1 MRPGPVIVLSLAW
14 IAGQAADAAT
24 VRVVNPTGNIS
35 AKVTASPQLRISRTS
50 PDRAARDDDV
60 SVTRKEQFVLVECRP
75 SDGARVDLQLEL
87 PYGLAL
93 EAKTD
98 TGDITV
104 SGFFQAALI
113 TEKGGIQI
121 SAPWAGT
128 RIEMLA
134 KQEPAS
140 VMTPAGFKFSH
151 KKVEEGWFLR
161 DTLPQGRIAYGR
173 ILIQAT
179 APKSLTLSDAPIPE
193 DSPVKMHWQAP
204 EILEGILTATRA
216 HPAAAPAPSQPKG
229 ADDGLAVFRSDV
241 RLVNLSVAVFD
252 SSGQP
257 MTGLKAADF
266 EVFENKAPQQ
276 VTFASAEE
284 VPFNLAF
291 LMDLSGSTRRDR
303 DAMKEASRKL
313 IELTRAH
320 DRVAAYAL
328 AEDRFVVVQRLTND
342 RRRVQAAIE
351 HLPNVSGGS
360 PVYDAIVMSYAEE
373 LRKRPGERNALVVL
387 SDGVDNQI
395 QGVVTPSEVSF
406 RKLRRAA
413 DLMDTLIYPIVLS
426 PFDKV
431 PPPGWARRAEERMQE
446 LAAASGGRLFRAN
459 SIRELD
465 PVYPQLAAELRSVY
479 TVAYYPKDQNF
490 DGRWRPV
497 EVRVN
502 RPGARVRTRA
512 GYAARPN

>member
-1 MRPGPVIVLSLAW
+1 MTGLA
-14 IAGQAADAAT
+14 AHAAT
-24 VRVVNPTGNIS
+24 VRVVNPAGNIT
-35 AKVTASPQLRISRTS
+35 AKVIAGPSLRISRTS
-50 PDRAARDDDV
+50 PDRAARDEDV
-60 SVTRKEQFVLVECRP
+60 AVTRKEQFVLVECRP

-93 EAKTD
+93 EAKTVS
-98 TGDITV
+98 GDINV

-113 TEKGGIQI
+113 TETGGIQI

-134 KQEPAS
+134 KEEPGS
-140 VMTPAGFKFSH
+140 ITMPVGFKFSH

-161 DTLPQGRIAYGR
+161 DTLPEGRIAYGR
-173 ILIQAT
+173 IRIQAT
-179 APKSLTLSDAPIPE
+179 APKSLSLSNIPVPE

-204 EILEGILTATRA
+204 EILEAILTGLRVQAATNSV
-216 HPAAAPAPSQPKG
+216 PSQPT
-229 ADDGLAVFRSDV
+229 AAEDGLAVFRSDV
-241 RLVNLSVAVFD
+241 RLVNLTVSVFD
-252 SSGQP
+252 SAGQP
-257 MTGLKAADF
+257 MTGLKAEDF
-266 EVFENKAPQQ
+266 EVLESKVVQK
-276 VTFASAEE
+276 VTFAGAEE
-284 VPFNLAF
+284 VPFNMAF
-291 LMDLSGSTRRDR
+291 LLDLSGSTRRDR
-303 DAMKEASRKL
+303 DAMKEAARKL
-313 IELTRAH
+313 IDLTRPH

-328 AEDRFVVVQRLTND
+328 AEDRFVVVQRLTSD
-342 RRRVQAAIE
+342 RQRVQSAIE

-360 PVYDAIVMSYAEE
+360 PVYDAVVLSYAEE

-395 QGVVTPSEVSF
+395 HGVVTPSEVSF

-413 DLMDTLIYPIVLS
+413 DLMDTLIYPILLS
-426 PFDKV
+426 PFDLV
-431 PPPGWARRAEERMQE
+431 PPPGWAKRAEERMRE

-465 PVYPQLAAELRSVY
+465 PVYPQLAGELRSVY

-502 RPGARVRTRA
+502 RPGAKVRTRA
-512 GYAARPN
+512 GYAAQPN